1 MKKNKGITMISLV
14 ITIIV
19 LLIVTSITI
28 GNGLG
33 QLGIKR
39 VNNLYA
45 DIESISTKVAE
56 YYLKNGTLPVYDN
69 LYVNNKQ
76 ELEELFKKNGAT
88 ENITNVN
95 DGDEYYVIN
104 PTKLD
109 NLTLNYG
116 DDYKEWTNTSTSEEI
131 QNIYIINSVTHQIY
145 FPHGVRSGDEY
156 FFARFPD
163 ENEITAV
170 ELGEIEGEL
179 EVILTSISGNN
190 IGNDKISVVA
200 DVELKTDETKNI
212 SLNNF
217 NLDTLEFAWSDK
229 NDNTYNEKLS
239 YTKFSINS
247 VNQYL
252 ANATLS
258 KNSLSRNQEYIYLV
272 IRVMDK
278 NGEKKYFISEQ
289 INVPIV
295 LPDEYQRVEYLETTG
310 TQYIDT
316 VYKPKTNTELKLEVS
331 FEGEFYPKSGGG
343 GNIFSARS
351 DEAEAL
357 FNLNFGASSSQSN
370 LLFVWFKKGAT
381 VQNFNITDDIKR
393 NKNLI
398 IMKGGNI
405 SYGSVSKKLTA
416 KDRDNEES
424 LILFGYRKGVDEV
437 VSFESYRAKVY
448 SLQLSDDELKRNFI
462 PCYRKS
468 DNVKG
473 LYDIVEG
480 KFYTNQGTGDDFIAG
495 ENVY

>member
-88 ENITNVN
+88 EKITNVN

-179 EVILTSISGNN
+179 EVRITNIYANTLGDNKLSILANLTFEG
-190 IGNDKISVVA
+190 
-200 DVELKTDETKNI
+200 E
-212 SLNNF
+212 LNNYDLN
-217 NLDTLEFAWSDK
+217 NLEYAWSEIDSEIE
-229 NDNTYNEKLS
+229 NINLS
-239 YTKFSINS
+239 YTKFQATSTNETS
-247 VNQYL
+247 
-252 ANATLS
+252 ANAVISSKGLS
-258 KNSLSRNQEYIYLV
+258 DEVEHYYLYIRIKDKPYSVITGKLPKGYQQVEYI
-272 IRVMDK
+272 
-278 NGEKKYFISEQ
+278 ES
-289 INVPIV
+289 
-295 LPDEYQRVEYLETTG
+295 TG
-310 TQYIDT
+310 TQYI
-316 VYKPKTNTELKLEVS
+316 KTNYIANEDIEVNCKYQFTANQQGDSLMFGFKSGEEKLYA
-331 FEGEFYPKSGGG
+331 EFYTNSRWYCACRNSAYRSV
-343 GNIFSARS
+343 GNVG
-351 DEAEAL
+351 L
-357 FNLNFGASSSQSN
+357 TSSNSSM
-370 LLFVWFKKGAT
+370 
-381 VQNFNITDDIKR
+381 VQTLVL
-393 NKNLI
+393 NKNTFTATGEIYAQPNGALTTDNPI
-398 IMKGGNI
+398 EMYIFAWNN
-405 SYGSVSKKLTA
+405 SGSVQHINKGMRIFYLRIT
-416 KDRDNEES
+416 NEE
-424 LILFGYRKGVDEV
+424 GKYV
-437 VSFESYRAKVY
+437 A
-448 SLQLSDDELKRNFI
+448 NFI
-462 PCYRKS
+462 PCYSKTN
-468 DNVKG
+468 DKKG
-473 LYDIVEG
+473 LYDLVEG

-495 ENVY
+495 DNVY

>member
-170 ELGEIEGEL
+170 ELGEIEDEWNM
-179 EVILTSISGNN
+179 ILDDATKDNL
-190 IGNDKISVVA
+190 NDNKISFIANITLEGVIDSYNLNTLEYA
-200 DVELKTDETKNI
+200 WDET
-212 SLNNF
+212 
-217 NLDTLEFAWSDK
+217 
-229 NDNTYNEKLS
+229 DNEQEATNLS
-239 YTKFSINS
+239 YTKFSYNS
-247 VNQYL
+247 IDEENNQL
-252 ANATLS
+252 NA
-258 KNSLSRNQEYIYLV
+258 SLSSKEITTTADHYNLWV
-272 IRVMDK
+272 RVMDV
-278 NGEKKYFISEQ
+278 NGKYAYKKKSLKLSPEI
-289 INVPIV
+289 VPV
-295 LPDEYQRVEYLETTG
+295 LFQKVEYIESTG
-310 TQYIDT
+310 EQWIDT
-316 VYKPKTNTELKLEVS
+316 GYYPNNNTKAECGFVV
-331 FEGEFYPKSGGG
+331 PTI
-343 GNIFSARS
+343 NNTAIF
-351 DEAEAL
+351 
-357 FNLNFGASSSQSN
+357 
-370 LLFVWFKKGAT
+370 
-381 VQNFNITDDIKR
+381 
-393 NKNLI
+393 
-398 IMKGGNI
+398 
-405 SYGSVSKKLTA
+405 GS
-416 KDRDNEES
+416 RD
-424 LILFGYRKGVDEV
+424 GKGV
-437 VSFESYRAKVY
+437 R
-448 SLQLSDDELKRNFI
+448 
-462 PCYRKS
+462 
-468 DNVKG
+468 
-473 LYDIVEG
+473 
-480 KFYTNQGTGDDFIAG
+480 
-495 ENVY
+495 

>member
-116 DDYKEWTNTSTSEEI
+116 DDYKEWTNTSTSEEF

-170 ELGEIEGEL
+170 ELGEIEGEWNFDI
-179 EVILTSISGNN
+179 VNISANN
-190 IGNDKISVVA
+190 IDENNISVVA
-200 DVELKTDETKNI
+200 DITLTGLGEKYDLNSFKYAWLESNEELESENTIFTNFRT
-212 SLNNF
+212 NN
-217 NLDTLEFAWSDK
+217 T
-229 NDNTYNEKLS
+229 NEENM
-239 YTKFSINS
+239 T
-247 VNQYL
+247 
-252 ANATLS
+252 ATLAS
-258 KNSLSRNQEYIYLV
+258 KPLSNTAEYYYLWIKAV
-272 IRVMDK
+272 DI
-278 NGEKKYFISEQ
+278 NGKISQKYLMKSASPLTG
-289 INVPIV
+289 N
-295 LPDEYQRVEYLETTG
+295 LPSNYQRVEYLESTG
-310 TQYIDT
+310 KQYIDT
-316 VYKPKTNTELKLEVS
+316 GLKLNKNSGYYIDFVPEENITSTKAPNYINAGGAGGDINTRVGISVYPTKTNGELQFFNYKIDPKISKNNRAKMSIINKTVTYNDGSTVLLNNVNVEETSNSLIIFAAHTEPIERFSNMKLYNLKI
-331 FEGEFYPKSGGG
+331 Y
-343 GNIFSARS
+343 
-351 DEAEAL
+351 
-357 FNLNFGASSSQSN
+357 NLNE
-370 LLFVWFKKGAT
+370 V
-381 VQNFNITDDIKR
+381 IR
-393 NKNLI
+393 N
-398 IMKGGNI
+398 
-405 SYGSVSKKLTA
+405 Y
-416 KDRDNEES
+416 
-424 LILFGYRKGVDEV
+424 
-437 VSFESYRAKVY
+437 
-448 SLQLSDDELKRNFI
+448 I

-473 LYDIVEG
+473 LYDLIEG
-480 KFYTNQGTGDDFIAG
+480 GFYKNLGNGDDFIAG
-495 ENVY
+495 EDIF

>member
-88 ENITNVN
+88 EKITNVN

-179 EVILTSISGNN
+179 EVRITNIYANTLGDNKLSILANLTFEG
-190 IGNDKISVVA
+190 
-200 DVELKTDETKNI
+200 E
-212 SLNNF
+212 LNNYDLN
-217 NLDTLEFAWSDK
+217 NLEYAWSEIDSEIE
-229 NDNTYNEKLS
+229 NINLS
-239 YTKFSINS
+239 YTKFQATSTNETS
-247 VNQYL
+247 
-252 ANATLS
+252 ANAVISSKGLS
-258 KNSLSRNQEYIYLV
+258 DEVEHYYLYIRIKDNNGKYSYQKFSKPYSVITGKLPKGYQQVEYI
-272 IRVMDK
+272 
-278 NGEKKYFISEQ
+278 ES
-289 INVPIV
+289 
-295 LPDEYQRVEYLETTG
+295 TG
-310 TQYIDT
+310 TQYI
-316 VYKPKTNTELKLEVS
+316 KTNYIANEDIEVNCKYQFTANQQGDSLMFGFKSGEEKLYA
-331 FEGEFYPKSGGG
+331 EFYTNSRWYCACRNSAYRSV
-343 GNIFSARS
+343 GNVG
-351 DEAEAL
+351 L
-357 FNLNFGASSSQSN
+357 TSSNSSM
-370 LLFVWFKKGAT
+370 
-381 VQNFNITDDIKR
+381 VQTLVL
-393 NKNLI
+393 NKNTFTATGEIYAQPNGALTTDNPI
-398 IMKGGNI
+398 EMYIFAWNN
-405 SYGSVSKKLTA
+405 SGSVQHINKGMRIFYLRIT
-416 KDRDNEES
+416 NEE
-424 LILFGYRKGVDEV
+424 GKYV
-437 VSFESYRAKVY
+437 A
-448 SLQLSDDELKRNFI
+448 NFI
-462 PCYRKS
+462 PCYSKTN
-468 DNVKG
+468 DKKG
-473 LYDIVEG
+473 LYDLVEG

-495 ENVY
+495 DNVY